1 MLKIS
6 VAWCIALKG
15 ITWMGGCAYFAKHV
29 EFQIQLLRKVE
40 CRSPAWIFQVLRA
53 KWTVCQIYFRRS
65 KHSVDP
71 TAIDHIFFT
80 NETVRSAM
88 VAGTFVYVLI
98 AVVFKVGNDSLVMVP
113 LLVRLVLGIQ
123 CVSRQVFD

>member
-1 MLKIS
+1 MNFPGTTSEMDRLPNLFS
-6 VAWCIALKG
+6 S
-15 ITWMGGCAYFAKHV
+15 
-29 EFQIQLLRKVE
+29 FQAQRRPYRD
-40 CRSPAWIFQVLRA
+40 RSHF
-53 KWTVCQIYFRRS
+53 
-65 KHSVDP
+65 
-71 TAIDHIFFT
+71 FFT
-80 NETVRSAM
+80 NETVRSAT